1 MAIATPLS
9 TSGRFIV
16 DKNGAR
22 VRLAGVNWYGA
33 SEDTGVPGGLDR
45 IDRGTLAGLIAAQGF
60 NSVRLPFSVWMT
72 RQTAPV
78 PQSALTA
85 NPDLFGKNPLEVFDA
100 CVKALTDKGLIVIP
114 NCHLLDFGW
123 CCKEDDTNGLWFN
136 DRFTA
141 QNFTDTWTAMATRY
155 KSNPL
160 VAAMDIKNE
169 PRPAVVGGKTLK
181 PAWGKSSPTDID
193 IAPMYTTVGN
203 AILHVD
209 PQVLIICE
217 GLGFAADLTGVHT
230 HPIKLSQP
238 NKVVYSMH
246 DYHWFHTDATQKPA
260 AYAAAM
266 NQKGGFLL
274 TGNIA
279 PLWIG
284 EFGRI
289 CADSATEGAKPWWG
303 NITAWLAQ
311 FDVDWCWWALNP
323 IHGQA
328 SPPPSGSL
336 SHAAGESE
344 PFGLL
349 TQDWSGLG
357 FPGIVTSLKQ
367 IMHPQS
373 GPHVVAH
380 HP

>member
-1 MAIATPLS
+1 MAVATPLS

-16 DKNGAR
+16 DKNGRR

-33 SEDTGVPGGLDR
+33 SEDMGVPAGLDR

-72 RQTAPV
+72 RQTTPV
-78 PQSALTA
+78 PQQALAA
-85 NPDLFGKNPLEVFDA
+85 NPDLIGRNPLEVFDA

-123 CCKEDDTNGLWFN
+123 CCKDDDTNGLWFN

-141 QNFTDTWTAMATRY
+141 QNFTDAWTAIATRY

-169 PRPAVVGGKTLK
+169 PRPAVVGGQTLTPK
-181 PAWGKSSPTDID
+181 WGTGGGPD
-193 IAPMYTTVGN
+193 IAPVYTTVGN

-217 GLGFAADLTGVHT
+217 GLNFASDLTGVHNR
-230 HPIKLSQP
+230 PIKLSQP

-246 DYHWFHTDATQKPA
+246 DYHWFHDVPHQNQA
-260 AYAAAM
+260 AYTAAM
-266 NQKGGFLL
+266 NQKGGFIL

-289 CADSATEGAKPWWG
+289 CAPPAPGTQGPQPWWG
-303 NITAWLAQ
+303 NIMGWLTQ
-311 FDVDWCWWALNP
+311 TDVDWCWWALNP
-323 IHGQA
+323 THGKA
-328 SPPPSGSL
+328 SPPPGGSL
-336 SHAAGESE
+336 SHAGGTPE

-349 TQDWSGLG
+349 THDWSGVG

-367 IMHPQS
+367 IMQPRS
-373 GPHVVAH
+373 GPHIVAH

>member
-16 DKNGAR
+16 DKNGTR

-33 SEDTGVPGGLDR
+33 SEDTGVPAGLDR

-72 RQTAPV
+72 RQSTPV
-78 PQSALTA
+78 PQQALAA
-85 NPDLFGKNPLEVFDA
+85 NPDLIGRNPLEVFDA

-123 CCKEDDTNGLWFN
+123 CCGTDDSNGLWFN
-136 DRFTA
+136 DRFTP
-141 QNFTDTWTAMATRY
+141 QNFTDAWTGMATRY

-169 PRPAVVGGKTLK
+169 PRTAVVGGQKLS
-181 PAWGKSSPTDID
+181 PAWGGGGRTDI
-193 IAPMYTTVGN
+193 AAMYTTVGN

-217 GLGFAADLTGVHT
+217 GLNFASDLTGVHS
-230 HPIKLSQP
+230 HPVKLSQP
-238 NKVVYSMH
+238 NKVVYSLH
-246 DYHWFHTDATQKPA
+246 DYHWFHKDPHQTPA
-260 AYAAAM
+260 AYISAM
-266 NQKGGFLL
+266 NQRGGFILA
-274 TGNIA
+274 GNVA
-279 PLWIG
+279 PLWLG

-289 CADSATEGAKPWWG
+289 CAAPAPGTQGPEPWWG
-303 NITAWLAQ
+303 NIKAWLAQ
-311 FDVDWCWWALNP
+311 ADVDWCWWALNP
-323 IHGQA
+323 THGQA
-328 SPPPSGSL
+328 SAPPGGSVA
-336 SHAAGESE
+336 HAGGTRE

-349 TQDWSGLG
+349 TQDWSGVG
-357 FPGIVTSLKQ
+357 FPDIVTTLKQ
-367 IMHPQS
+367 VMHPQS
-373 GPHVVAH
+373 GPHIVAH